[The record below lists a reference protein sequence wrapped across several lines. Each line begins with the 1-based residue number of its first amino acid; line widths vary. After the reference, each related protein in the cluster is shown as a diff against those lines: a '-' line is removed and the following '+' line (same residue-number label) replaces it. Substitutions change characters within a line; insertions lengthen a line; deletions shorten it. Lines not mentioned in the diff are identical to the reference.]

1 MKTIEELKEF
11 ITEMELEDCL
21 YFSEEETI
29 SAIIGFEDAERCLV
43 YDYDKLI
50 ASFVEHFRKYD
61 KEKKTDDEL
70 YETALEWVE
79 YNTIRSLP
87 YKESD
92 FIIVDKEGNEVAKY
106 CSYNEAVKKLKILP
120 KNYHIIE
127 KNYKKPIIIHNI
139 KNYGF

>member
-1 MKTIEELKEF
+1 MKTLEELKEF
-11 ITEMELEDCL
+11 ISEMELEDCL

-50 ASFVEHFRKYD
+50 ESFVEHFRKCD
-61 KEKKTDDEL
+61 SENKSDEEL

-92 FIIVDKEGNEVAKY
+92 FIILNKKGEEVARY
-106 CSYNEAVKKLKILP
+106 TSYNEALKRVQDLP
-120 KNYHIIE
+120 DRHSIIE

-139 KNYGF
+139 ETYGF